1 MASNKLAPKNWN
13 DVQVAIATVSM
24 VTTLACWNLFAGPD
38 RVSALERSQQQN
50 STDPSAASADVSAQ
64 SVPQVGKVYFGGAEP
79 KQVVVV
85 IQQQRRGGGGGG
97 GGNNDS
103 GGGGGGSMAAA
114 DPGPAT
120 GGGGGGGGT
129 EPPSPPPATGGGGG
143 GGGGT
148 GGS

>member
-1 MASNKLAPKNWN
+1 MAGNKLTPKNWN

-38 RVSALERSQQQN
+38 RVSALERSQEQA
-50 STDPSAASADVSAQ
+50 TADPSTAVAASPAAPVGD
-64 SVPQVGKVYFGGAEP
+64 GKVYFGGAEP

-85 IQQQRRGGGGGG
+85 IQQTRRNGGGGGGDDNGGGGGG
-97 GGNNDS
+97 GGGGGAIAADPGA
-103 GGGGGGSMAAA
+103 GGGGGGAST
-114 DPGPAT
+114 PPQ
-120 GGGGGGGGT
+120 
-129 EPPSPPPATGGGGG
+129 PPSNGGGGGG

>member
-38 RVSALERSQQQN
+38 RASALERSQQQAGN
-50 STDPSAASADVSAQ
+50 DPSTANADVSAQ
-64 SVPQVGKVYFGGAEP
+64 SAPQVGKVYFGGAEP

-85 IQQQRRGGGGGG
+85 IQQQRRGGGGG
-97 GGNNDS
+97 NNDS
-103 GGGGGGSMAAA
+103 GGGGGSSMAAA

-129 EPPSPPPATGGGGG
+129 EPPPPATGGGGG
-143 GGGGT
+143 GGT